1 MNAINY
7 QLLNKSE
14 SCDWIDSTNHTII
27 LNHGDNDHDDCCHWP
42 MFDFDAPPSKRVSLD
57 ATETWMTVDSTED
70 LDSFMF
76 TTENDDDPIL
86 YQLQHQHPPFELL
99 FMEASQTQEF
109 QERKAQLEKCMRASR
124 MSRQCLKKLTQTIQQ
139 RTKLLQ
145 VLNDIEKSTKIG

>member
-1 MNAINY
+1 
-7 QLLNKSE
+7 
-14 SCDWIDSTNHTII
+14 
-27 LNHGDNDHDDCCHWP
+27 

-145 VLNDIEKSTKIG
+145 VLNDIGKSTKIVQRHCLEVEPSASIDDELDEDDVVIDLDV